1 VVGGGV
7 LLALVGLWLG
17 HTAEY
22 ARVWGARGLSA
33 EFFGSIHAY
42 MLPLAA
48 IIAVLA
54 VAFAARLWQAWA
66 RLGRR
71 LDAARA
77 QLGAALR
84 GRRPEHVPTAVPVDS
99 APSISSGVAIVW
111 PALSLL
117 QIALYLVQENVEAVA
132 AGMPAPG
139 IAPITGI
146 HSLASLVHA
155 GVALV
160 LITTAAIVLR
170 LVRRRARAIDAV
182 EGVTRALLRVLIR
195 PLQIVRPLAVDIRT
209 PLQLIGLHLRRRPP
223 PTLLTA

>member
-1 VVGGGV
+1 MVGGGV

-22 ARVWGARGLSA
+22 VRVWGARGLSA
-33 EFFGSIHAY
+33 ELFGSIHAY

-48 IIAVLA
+48 LIALLA
-54 VAFAARLWQAWA
+54 VAFTADLWRVWA

-77 QLGAALR
+77 QLGAVLR
-84 GRRPEHVPTAVPVDS
+84 GRHPDHVPS
-99 APSISSGVAIVW
+99 AISLESTPSISSGIAVAW

-117 QIALYLVQENVEAVA
+117 QIALYLLQENVEAVV
-132 AGMPAPG
+132 AGLPAPG
-139 IAPITGI
+139 LAPITGV

-160 LITTAAIVLR
+160 LITAIAVVLR
-170 LVRRRARAIDAV
+170 VVRRRADALDAV
-182 EGVTRALLRVLIR
+182 EAVTRALLRRLTR
-195 PLQIVRPLAVDIRT
+195 PPQIVRPLAVDIRA
-209 PLQLIGLHLRRRPP
+209 PLQRIGLHLRRRPP
-223 PTLLTA
+223 PALLAA